1 MSNECKELSI
11 GFNDKMFYAKVCG
24 KRAVRLLY
32 EIDNDVFHI
41 ISTYTLRAFR
51 GKGLASKVVKKAL
64 EYALERKF
72 RKLKVSCS
80 FVKKWLEKHPEFK
93 DKFEEIIFLA

>member
-1 MSNECKELSI
+1 
-11 GFNDKMFYAKVCG
+11 
-24 KRAVRLLY
+24 
-32 EIDNDVFHI
+32 
-41 ISTYTLRAFR
+41 
-51 GKGLASKVVKKAL
+51 VKKAL